1 MSVGNIALLLI
12 IGLLGGLVAGTL
24 GVGGGIIVVPALVFI
39 LGFSQH
45 QAQGTS
51 IMVLLA
57 PTGIAAAYEYH
68 KKGFIDMKVA
78 GILII
83 TFVIGSYLGS
93 LLSFELPE
101 RDLKRLFGVLMIIAA
116 LKMIFSK

>member
-1 MSVGNIALLLI
+1 MGVNDIILLLV

-24 GVGGGIIVVPALVFI
+24 GVGGGIVVVPALVFVM
-39 LGFSQH
+39 GFSQH
-45 QAQGTS
+45 EAQGTS

-93 LLSFELPE
+93 LISFELPE
-101 RDLKRLFGVLMIIAA
+101 RDLRRIFGVLMIIAA
-116 LKMIFSK
+116 IKMIFSK